1 MDGKIVYQVRVDS
14 SRVPQDLAA
23 AGSQINSGTNALVA
37 LGQSAAE
44 RIGSALSAFFGA
56 QSGAMTAMLTKLT
69 GGFSQLSGSTSAAAS
84 SLSPLISGI
93 SSLLGLDLNRLLSF
107 FSKLSGATGTVGAS
121 LAVSGMEMLVS
132 KTGSMA
138 QSQNRSL
145 PRYRS
150 GSDYI
155 EKDKY
160 ALLHKGEAVL
170 TAAENETLRAMGG
183 LEGAALM
190 AAQKSA
196 PVVLAREQAAPTVQQ
211 PQPQNVNVTVEL
223 DGYQMAKVMATA
235 TNELNRQLNTKV
247 IR

>member
-14 SRVPQDLAA
+14 SHVPSDLAA
-23 AGSQINSGTNALVA
+23 AGSQINSGTSALVT
-37 LGQSAAE
+37 LGKAAAE
-44 RIGSALSAFFGA
+44 RIGNALNTFFGTQNTAMSQMLSNLSGGFSRLSGTAAGAASALSPLTAGISTLLGMNLSSLNSFFD
-56 QSGAMTAMLTKLT
+56 KLT
-69 GGFSQLSGSTSAAAS
+69 AAS
-84 SLSPLISGI
+84 A
-93 SSLLGLDLNRLLSF
+93 
-107 FSKLSGATGTVGAS
+107 GAG
-121 LAVSGMEMLVS
+121 AVSGIAAGISVF
-132 KTGSMA
+132 TGAKSGN
-138 QSQNRSL
+138 SNTP

-183 LEGAALM
+183 IEGA
-190 AAQKSA
+190 AAQKSV
-196 PVVLAREQAAPTVQQ
+196 PVVMAQEQAAPMVVQ

-235 TNELNRQLNTKV
+235 TNELNRQLNTRV
-247 IR
+247 IK

>member
-14 SRVPQDLAA
+14 SHVPSDLAA
-23 AGSQINSGTNALVA
+23 AGSQINSGTAALVS
-37 LGQSAAE
+37 LGSSAAE
-44 RIGSALSAFFGA
+44 RIGSALNTFFGA
-56 QSGAMTAMLTKLT
+56 QGSAMSDMLTKLT
-69 GGFSQLSGSTSAAAS
+69 GGFSQLSGSTSGAAS
-84 SLSPLISGI
+84 ALSPLITGI

-107 FSKLSGATGTVGAS
+107 FNQLPTATAMAGATLATAGTEYLAS
-121 LAVSGMEMLVS
+121 KVSSSS
-132 KTGSMA
+132 KQTNTPA
-138 QSQNRSL
+138 
-145 PRYRS
+145 RYRS

-183 LEGAALM
+183 IEGVM
-190 AAQKSA
+190 AAERNVAVMPVQEQPA
-196 PVVLAREQAAPTVQQ
+196 PVMQQ

-235 TNELNRQLNTKV
+235 TNELNRQLNTRV
-247 IR
+247 IK